1 MALGKKKKVLSL
13 NQICWYHNMKQE
25 GLLVPSAFLPETNGN
40 RVFAISSTPLDFE
53 IEVREFKGVDMT
65 QEKKRKK
72 KSLALF
78 IFPVTVC
85 HNRKHLDL

>member
-1 MALGKKKKVLSL
+1 MALEKKKKVLSL

-25 GLLVPSAFLPETNGN
+25 SLLVPSAFLPETNGN

-65 QEKKRKK
+65 QEKKKKEKRKV
-72 KSLALF
+72 SHYLF
-78 IFPVTVC
+78 F
-85 HNRKHLDL
+85 L

>member
-1 MALGKKKKVLSL
+1 M
-13 NQICWYHNMKQE
+13 
-25 GLLVPSAFLPETNGN
+25 PSAFLPETNGN
-40 RVFAISSTPLDFE
+40 RVFAISSNPLDFE

-65 QEKKRKK
+65 QEKKKRKK

>member
-25 GLLVPSAFLPETNGN
+25 SFLVPSAFLPETNGN

-53 IEVREFKGVDMT
+53 IEVREFKGVGMT
-65 QEKKRKK
+65 QEKKKEKRKV
-72 KSLALF
+72 SHYLF
-78 IFPVTVC
+78 F
-85 HNRKHLDL
+85 L

>member
-1 MALGKKKKVLSL
+1 MALGKKRKVLSL

-25 GLLVPSAFLPETNGN
+25 SLLVPSAFLPETNGN

-65 QEKKRKK
+65 QEKKEKK
-72 KSLALF
+72 KEKSRIIYF
-78 IFPVTVC
+78 SC
-85 HNRKHLDL
+85 DSMS